1 MKTEFAIKYS
11 TICYWNVSKVR
22 YLYSMKKINL
32 LLGIS
37 LLIGLIGLSGC
48 ATGNQSGNDS
58 SSQNKPAKKTG
69 WNDAE
74 VAQYAKCF
82 NELCAENKICGFW
95 WDCNQLIYRSRDNL
109 NEKGIA
115 KPEIVQAIMDC
126 YGEDWPKN
134 TGDNSVFEE
143 ESAQDAVIKMKA
155 GWNLGNTLDCG
166 SYEAKWDDVE
176 KKYYDNYRRDGE
188 QGWILQ
194 WGEKKDGK
202 VTTKAFETAWGMRE
216 TTREDIH
223 FVKEAGFG
231 AVRIPVTWA
240 EHLDEND
247 NIDADW
253 MARVHTVVDYVMDE
267 GLYCIVN
274 THHDSAWIKDQNKYY
289 DQFNGRFKKIWEQ
302 ISAEFIDYDERLLFA
317 SMNEV
322 YAEGSADR
330 TAEAYEVHNKWNQL
344 FVDTVRASGGNNE
357 KRNLVIMS
365 YGGSGSV
372 RDFLK
377 LKVPDDKVQNHL
389 IFEPHNYN
397 PQGFCFESA
406 PWTYETAI
414 WNRIDFPLQLKKDFI
429 EMRDGIDNKLGIPM
443 IIGEYAAFSKKYEDF
458 D

>member
-1 MKTEFAIKYS
+1 MKYS
-11 TICYWNVSKVR
+11 TFCYFIVLKVS
-22 YLYSMKKINL
+22 YSILMKKTNILN
-32 LLGIS
+32 
-37 LLIGLIGLSGC
+37 GLFMLCCLAGLCGC
-48 ATGNQSGNDS
+48 ASATKSESDS
-58 SSQNKPAKKTG
+58 VGSVKNENPNRKTG
-69 WNDAE
+69 WNDWD

-82 NELCAENKICGFW
+82 NDLCVDYKICGFW
-95 WDCNQLIYRSRDNL
+95 WDCNQLIYRSRDKL
-109 NEKGIA
+109 SEKGIA
-115 KPEIVQAIMDC
+115 KPEIVKAIMDC
-126 YGEDWPKN
+126 YGEDWPVN

-143 ESAQDAVIKMKA
+143 ESAQDAVIKMKT

-166 SYEAKWDDVE
+166 SYEAKWDPVE
-176 KKYYDNYRRDGE
+176 KKYYDNYRREGE
-188 QGWILQ
+188 QGWIIT
-194 WGEKKDGK
+194 WGEKKNDK

-231 AVRIPVTWA
+231 AVRVPVTWA

-247 NIDADW
+247 NIDPDW
-253 MARVHTVVDYVMDE
+253 MARVHTVIDYVMDE

-274 THHDSAWIKDQNKYY
+274 THHDSGWIKDQNKYY

-302 ISAEFIDYDERLLFA
+302 ISEEFKDYDERLLFA

-330 TAEAYEVHNKWNQL
+330 TTEAFDVHNKWNQL

-372 RDFLK
+372 KDFAR
-377 LKVPDDKVQNHL
+377 LKVPSDKYENHL

-397 PQGFCFESA
+397 PQGFCFEKA
-406 PWTYETAI
+406 PWTYETAR
-414 WNRIDFPLQLKKDFI
+414 WNFAEFPVQLKRDFI
-429 EMRDGIDNKLGIPM
+429 EMKDGIENKLGIPM
-443 IIGEYAAFSKKYEDF
+443 IIGEYAAFSKKYEDY
-458 D
+458 DK